1 MLGAVD
7 PIEATPLS
15 FDHVLLPLD
24 GSSFA
29 AAALPTARALADH
42 FDAELVTISVASD
55 EREAARLRRSVPR
68 SLGHD
73 VPSSDLHI
81 VVADDPAAAI
91 DARARELA
99 SCVVCMSTRGR
110 GRVAGSMIGSVA
122 RAELTQS
129 ESPVVAVG
137 PQADR
142 PPSLVGR
149 PHRRRPANWPAPLS
163 IKRLVACVDGTA
175 DSETALPVASRWALA
190 LGMQLSIV
198 TFVDAAA
205 NVAGAESG
213 SLFGPPEPGAY
224 VENLAA
230 RWGTVVPDVVGE
242 VVWDPI
248 SVASGL
254 RAHLDAQPAGLVA
267 LAAHAR
273 SGLERLRLGATAADI
288 VRTSTAPSLV
298 VPIASS

>member
-1 MLGAVD
+1 MD
-7 PIEATPLS
+7 PVGVTPLS

-42 FDAELVTISVASD
+42 FDAELVTISVASTQ
-55 EREAARLRRSVPR
+55 RETARLRRRVAKSLGEDVPR
-68 SLGHD
+68 SGVD
-73 VPSSDLHI
+73 V
-81 VVADDPAAAI
+81 VVADEPAAAI
-91 DARARELA
+91 DARARALG

-110 GRVAGSMIGSVA
+110 GRVAGTMIGSVA

-129 ESPVVAVG
+129 VSPVVAVG

-149 PHRRRPANWPAPLS
+149 PQRRRPTNWPAPLS

-175 DSETALPVASRWALA
+175 DSETVLPVASRWALA
-190 LGMQLSIV
+190 LGMRLSIV
-198 TFVDAAA
+198 TFVDEAA
-205 NVAGAESG
+205 NVAGVEAA
-213 SLFGPPEPGAY
+213 SLFGPREPRAY
-224 VENLAA
+224 VDDLAA
-230 RWGTVVPDVVGE
+230 RWSAVVPEVVGE

-248 SVASGL
+248 SVASGV
-254 RAHLDAQPAGLVA
+254 RAHLEAEPAGLVA
-267 LAAHAR
+267 LAAHGR

-298 VPIASS
+298 VPLTS